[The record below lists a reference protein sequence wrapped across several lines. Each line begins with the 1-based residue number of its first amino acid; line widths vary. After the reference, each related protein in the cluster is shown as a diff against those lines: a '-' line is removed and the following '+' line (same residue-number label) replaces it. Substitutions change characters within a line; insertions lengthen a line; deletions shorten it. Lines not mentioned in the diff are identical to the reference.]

1 MSPIDTAPDLSVIV
15 PVYNEA
21 AGLTLF
27 WERMAAT
34 LEQMPQIRAE
44 VLFVDDGSSDDS
56 VARLLSLAG
65 TDARIRVLELSR
77 NFGKE
82 AAMTAG
88 LDFCQ
93 GQRVLIIDA
102 DLQDPP
108 ELLPRMWSL
117 ADEGYDVVVPRR
129 TSRPGETRR
138 KVLFSRAFYWLME
151 HIHAGVRLTPGT
163 GDFRLLSARAVQA
176 IRALREQNRFM
187 KGIFEWVGYP
197 RVLLDY
203 EREPRARGSTKF
215 NFFKLL
221 HLAAD
226 GVAAFSTAPLKFATL
241 AGVGAA
247 GMAFLFGSY
256 VIGKTL
262 LFGDPVAGYPTLV
275 TVILFFSGIQ
285 LLSIGVLGEYIG
297 RIYNETKGRPLYICK
312 QRDDQ
317 A

>member
-21 AGLTLF
+21 TGLGLF

-34 LEQMPQIRAE
+34 LDQMPQIRAE
-44 VLFVDDGSSDDS
+44 VLFVDDGSGDDS
-56 VARLLSLAG
+56 VVRLHGLAA